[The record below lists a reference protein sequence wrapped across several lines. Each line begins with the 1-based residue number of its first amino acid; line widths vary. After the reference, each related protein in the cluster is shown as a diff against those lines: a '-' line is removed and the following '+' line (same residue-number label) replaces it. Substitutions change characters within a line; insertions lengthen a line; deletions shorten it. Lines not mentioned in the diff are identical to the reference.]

1 MSIQQLTFHFDSW
14 IHNVLLIIT
23 LFFFMFC
30 FVTLNN
36 IESVQREHPW
46 QALHF
51 NAEIMNV
58 PLWCNSTPGL
68 LAAVAPPAT
77 RNPVNDVTVTWP
89 HCKQMFMAKARYL
102 LAYTLK
108 REQEG
113 KNRRCF
119 LLQSVQ
125 KKNVRSS
132 FPSLWVVSVFR
143 GKGWWWK

>member
-113 KNRRCF
+113 KDRRCF

-132 FPSLWVVSVFR
+132 FPSLWVFSVFR